1 MSKVVYY
8 RCPEC
13 EHIGVVVTKNKW
25 FECGGRW
32 CEKKISVK
40 DSRISAKVFKYI
52 MGWSL

>member
-13 EHIGVVVTKNKW
+13 EHIGLVVTKDKW

-32 CEKKISVK
+32 CGKKIAVK
-40 DSRISAKVFKYI
+40 TARITAKVFKHI